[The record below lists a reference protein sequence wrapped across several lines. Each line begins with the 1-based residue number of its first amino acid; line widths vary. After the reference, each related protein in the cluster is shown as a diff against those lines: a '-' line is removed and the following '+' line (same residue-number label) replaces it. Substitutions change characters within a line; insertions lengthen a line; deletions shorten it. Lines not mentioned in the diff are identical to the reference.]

1 VKVTFDQDPPVAD
14 VTITGYSDAGGFH
27 PAIPCGDFLKG
38 VTVHGTFDITDNM
51 GVGPYSLAAEPN
63 GTVVVTEDPGST
75 LTHRFGTWTVATA
88 SLPPCGYV
96 VHLTAWDRTIVH
108 CGTSWRDDD
117 TVGFCLR
124 LPA

>member
-1 VKVTFDQDPPVAD
+1 
-14 VTITGYSDAGGFH
+14 
-27 PAIPCGDFLKG
+27 
-38 VTVHGTFDITDNM
+38 M
-51 GVGPYSLAAEPN
+51 GVGPYSLVAEPS

-96 VHLTAWDRTIVH
+96 VHLTAWDRTIVN